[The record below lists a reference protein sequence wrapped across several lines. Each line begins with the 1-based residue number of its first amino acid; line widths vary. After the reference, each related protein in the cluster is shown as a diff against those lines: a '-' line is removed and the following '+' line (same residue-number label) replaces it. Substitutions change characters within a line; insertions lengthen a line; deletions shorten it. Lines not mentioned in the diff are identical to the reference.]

1 VLTIQS
7 KAKILA
13 FELIRYYINFCRKQ
27 DYIMKIDAAP
37 LPEHLLE
44 NERFKETDLSKMKNL
59 LQAILFQ
66 IDLMKKGREFQS
78 DLRAKSKLETL
89 ENKALKLK
97 DIALEIKEENLKIF
111 PL

>member
-1 VLTIQS
+1 
-7 KAKILA
+7 
-13 FELIRYYINFCRKQ
+13 
-27 DYIMKIDAAP
+27 MKIDTVT

-44 NERFKETDLSKMKNL
+44 SERFKETDLSKIKNS
-59 LQAILFQ
+59 LQVIMFQ
-66 IDLMKKGREFQS
+66 IDLMKKEREFQS

-97 DIALEIKEENLKIF
+97 DIALEIKEENLKIC